1 MQDKVARTHN
11 KVFMKWG
18 LTCYVSTFVQ
28 AQIVVLRMNHY
39 ANNPPLHKYPN
50 RYAQC

>member
-18 LTCYVSTFVQ
+18 LTCFVSTFVQ
-28 AQIVVLRMNHY
+28 AQTVVLRMNCS
-39 ANNPPLHKYPN
+39 AKNPPQRQAAK
-50 RYAQC
+50 RYKPF